1 MKFSLFAMGLS
12 GVIGSYR
19 GEQKRPLLLMY
30 AFCILLTWYC
40 HGVSKSQNLRCI
52 SLEFDFFGVNVFSES
67 KSKSESR

>member
-1 MKFSLFAMGLS
+1 MKFSLFAMGVS

-40 HGVSKSQNLRCI
+40 HRVSKSQNLRCI